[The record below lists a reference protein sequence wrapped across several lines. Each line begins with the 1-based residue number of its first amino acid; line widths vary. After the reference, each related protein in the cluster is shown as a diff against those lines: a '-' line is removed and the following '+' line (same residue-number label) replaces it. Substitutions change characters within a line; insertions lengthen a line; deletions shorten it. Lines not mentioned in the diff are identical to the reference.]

1 MADDTHAPRVTSD
14 LMRYLRVLA
23 DRVWWVVASVVIGAV
38 LFVPWAARQIPIYQ
52 ATATI
57 MVDAQGAQVLGS
69 DVHDVVQVGPG
80 QAYLMQDYIQTQR
93 RVLTSDTLALDT
105 VRALKLMHP
114 DTLEAVWGPQPP
126 VNERAAAER
135 LAGWISAD
143 PVIDTYLINVAVTH
157 PNAAQ
162 AKRLVD
168 GLVDTY
174 RTSNSKARDLTTSE
188 ASTFLQAQS
197 DELRQKLHLSEMALY
212 IFKRDNDLL
221 SVALEDRINSVTR
234 RVDKLTDALT
244 DVRLRKVAR
253 TAEAEELAKMMS
265 ADTIVPTASAT
276 GDALSALKKDLA
288 DDERKLGELRARYE
302 DAHPLVRQQQA
313 KVASL
318 QSTMRREAATQLR
331 SSQAR
336 ANEAAAEERKI
347 AVQLDEA
354 KHDGLRVTRLEVEYN
369 NLKRDA
375 DSLGKQYALVLNRT
389 KETELS
395 AKVRANNLH
404 VLDYARLPGVP
415 VSPRLVRSGVL
426 ALLLALLVG
435 LGVALLIDALDR
447 SLKTQADVEERMGLP
462 FLGMVPHVSE
472 LRSDLI
478 VAEEPQSPTAES
490 CRLIRTSLQFTGMN
504 RPLQR
509 ILVTSAMPK
518 EGKTLTS
525 ISLAVVMAQAGQR
538 VLLIDADLRRPRLAN
553 AFRLDSRVGLTSVL
567 LGAVT
572 IDAAVQETSV
582 PNLFVLA
589 AGPVPPNPA
598 ELLQGPRFAEVLE
611 SCSSK
616 WERVIVDS
624 PPAVPVADPS
634 ILASLCDGV
643 VLVARAHKTSFDQAE
658 RARRNLVDTGAR
670 ILGVVL
676 NDVDLHRSGY
686 AAYRYGYDSGSGS
699 RGVGRLRG

>member
-1 MADDTHAPRVTSD
+1 MADEPVPRATSD
-14 LMRYLRVLA
+14 VMRYLRVLR
-23 DRVWWVVASVVIGAV
+23 DRVWIVLACLVAGAV
-38 LFVPWAARQIPIYQ
+38 LFVPWAAKQTPIYQ

-57 MVDAQGAQVLGS
+57 MVDAQAAQVLGS

-105 VRALKLMHP
+105 VRALRLLDP
-114 DTLEAVWGPQPP
+114 ETVSLVWGKTPP
-126 VNERAAAER
+126 PNERAAAES
-135 LAGWISAD
+135 LAGMISAD
-143 PVIDTYLINVAVTH
+143 PVIDTYLINVSVTH
-157 PNAAQ
+157 PSPGQ

-174 RTSNSKARDLTTSE
+174 RLSSSKARDVTTSE
-188 ASTFLQAQS
+188 ASTFLLAQS
-197 DELRQKLHLSEMALY
+197 NELREKLQLSEMALY

-253 TAEAEELAKMMS
+253 TAEAEELAKMMQ
-265 ADTIVPTASAT
+265 ADTLVPTASAT

-288 DDERKLGELRARYE
+288 DDERKLSELRSRYE

-318 QSTMRREAATQLR
+318 QTTMRREAATQLR

-336 ANEAAAEERKI
+336 ANEATAEEHKI
-347 AVQLDEA
+347 AAQLDEA
-354 KHDGLRVTRLEVEYN
+354 KHDGLRVTRLEVQYN

-375 DSLGKQYALVLNRT
+375 DSLAKQYALVQNRT

-404 VLDYARLPGVP
+404 VLDYARLPHTP
-415 VSPRLVRSGVL
+415 VSPRLVRSGIL
-426 ALLLALLVG
+426 AGLLALLVG
-435 LGVALLIDALDR
+435 LALALLLDALDR
-447 SLKTQADVEERMGLP
+447 SLKTQADIEERVGLP
-462 FLGMVPHVSE
+462 FLGILPHVGE
-472 LRSDLI
+472 LRSDLV

-504 RPLQR
+504 RPLKR
-509 ILVTSAMPK
+509 ILITSAMPK

-538 VLLIDADLRRPRLAN
+538 ILLIDADLRRPRLSA
-553 AFRLDSRVGLTSVL
+553 AFKLDSKVGLTSVL

-616 WERVIVDS
+616 WERVVIDS

-643 VLVARAHKTSFDQAE
+643 VLVARAHKTSFVEAE

-676 NDVDLHRSGY
+676 NDVDLQRSGY
-686 AAYRYGYDSGSGS
+686 AAYRYGYDSGSGK
-699 RGVGRLRG
+699 RPVGRLRG